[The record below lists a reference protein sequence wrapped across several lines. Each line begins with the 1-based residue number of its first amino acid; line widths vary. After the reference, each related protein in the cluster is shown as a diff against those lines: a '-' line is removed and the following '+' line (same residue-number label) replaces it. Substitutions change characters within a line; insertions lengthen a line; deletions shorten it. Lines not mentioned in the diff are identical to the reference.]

1 MVTKINTYKVDWVN
15 GKIDLK
21 TDLKTDLKSQKLQK
35 NDKNCI

>member
-1 MVTKINTYKVDWVN
+1 MVNKINTYKVDWVN

-21 TDLKTDLKSQKLQK
+21 TDLKSQKLQK